1 MPCAQKVNS
10 SDSFFT
16 TCKGSYSNKDYKLI
30 LDQPRKNKL
39 SEEPIK
45 VALTA
50 AFVWHAS

>member
-10 SDSFFT
+10 SESFF
-16 TCKGSYSNKDYKLI
+16 TCKGSYSNKEYKLI

-50 AFVWHAS
+50 AFEWHAS